1 MDDIV
6 KLLVKSRLFCDVGK
20 EKLSSLFYD
29 LHGTIKYYYKGE
41 TILGEDDIVNYIG
54 VILHGSLFVTK
65 LFLDGEHSIIEHLKP
80 LYMVAA
86 DIACTHTKKSPYF
99 IYAKE
104 DTSIFFIPFEIVEKQ
119 GKINEEIRLCMMKNI
134 LKTIAHENIRRYY
147 KIEILSRKSIRE
159 RILIYLTIQQKMNK
173 ADTFFI
179 PFNREQLAEYLCV
192 NRSALSHELSLM
204 QKDGILE
211 TKRNKITIIKKI
223 Y

>member
-86 DIACTHTKKSPYF
+86 DIACYSMHTY
-99 IYAKE
+99 KE
-104 DTSIFFIPFEIVEKQ
+104 KSIFHICKRGHFYIF
-119 GKINEEIRLCMMKNI
+119 
-134 LKTIAHENIRRYY
+134 Y
-147 KIEILSRKSIRE
+147 SI
-159 RILIYLTIQQKMNK
+159 
-173 ADTFFI
+173 
-179 PFNREQLAEYLCV
+179 
-192 NRSALSHELSLM
+192 
-204 QKDGILE
+204 
-211 TKRNKITIIKKI
+211 
-223 Y
+223 

>member
-1 MDDIV
+1 
-6 KLLVKSRLFCDVGK
+6 
-20 EKLSSLFYD
+20 
-29 LHGTIKYYYKGE
+29 
-41 TILGEDDIVNYIG
+41 
-54 VILHGSLFVTK
+54 
-65 LFLDGEHSIIEHLKP
+65 
-80 LYMVAA
+80 
-86 DIACTHTKKSPYF
+86 
-99 IYAKE
+99 
-104 DTSIFFIPFEIVEKQ
+104 
-119 GKINEEIRLCMMKNI
+119 MMKNI